1 MDALEVAELLPQI
14 AEPAAPESRIVG
26 IFRPSGNTERVK
38 NQERD
43 DEYETERDEYLNHSL
58 DILEQNR
65 RKSHLINV

>member
-1 MDALEVAELLPQI
+1 
-14 AEPAAPESRIVG
+14 
-26 IFRPSGNTERVK
+26 VK